1 MSKLISNIQAELK
14 DSSEPQ
20 VSLIKGLSER
30 QMNEFLGKMPAKNYS
45 IINTKND
52 SCDCG
57 NEWDSITRPGVAVQK
72 SPRNMCLSLI
82 SCSLSYY
89 FKSLTGLCRHYCSME
104 KFSEFTYFYYDSNYW
119 NLCNDR
125 VNILLLDALWWY
137 KNFHNWLNFFGFFNF
152 FHLKFF
158 TSIKGRNRG
167 ERKCVW
173 EMVLSMTKF
182 ISN

>member
-1 MSKLISNIQAELK
+1 
-14 DSSEPQ
+14 
-20 VSLIKGLSER
+20 
-30 QMNEFLGKMPAKNYS
+30 MPAKNYS

-57 NEWDSITRPGVAVQK
+57 NEWDSNTRPGVAVQK
-72 SPRNMCLSLI
+72 GPRNMCLSLI

-152 FHLKFF
+152 ILNFSLL
-158 TSIKGRNRG
+158 SRG
-167 ERKCVW
+167 EIGGSESVCEKWFCQWLNSSRINFKN
-173 EMVLSMTKF
+173 LHY
-182 ISN
+182 